1 MSEKKNVLIEK
12 MEQLKAAFN
21 KIASDVATPVEVVTE
36 NFATV
41 KTADGV
47 ELNIEGELVVGSKV
61 TMKDTSGQLVPA
73 PEGAVTLEDGTI
85 IVVMGGV
92 ISEVN
97 PPAQADAAAPV
108 EQAAEDFNT
117 KFNSINETLSSLV
130 ARIEGIEKS
139 IAGQSFAKADE
150 FEAIK
155 DVVNKTYAVVEGLVN
170 TPAASVENKF
180 SSDKRKDKINELRNL
195 LNN

>member
-155 DVVNKTYAVVEGLVN
+155 DVVNKTYTVVEGLVN